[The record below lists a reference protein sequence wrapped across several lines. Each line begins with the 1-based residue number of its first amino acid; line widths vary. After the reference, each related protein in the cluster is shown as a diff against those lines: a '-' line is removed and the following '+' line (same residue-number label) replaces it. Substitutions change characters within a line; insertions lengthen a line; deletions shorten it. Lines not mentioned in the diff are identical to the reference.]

1 MDPSTRGP
9 LNLDSEES
17 AILSALL
24 ESEREKLLVEIRH
37 TDHREFR
44 DELRH
49 KLECVE
55 RIAERLQP
63 GSTSTPART
72 DTAGGG

>member
-1 MDPSTRGP
+1 MDPSTRGL

-17 AILSALL
+17 AVLSALL

-37 TDHREFR
+37 TDHRDFR
-44 DELRH
+44 DELRR
-49 KLECVE
+49 KLACVE

-63 GSTSTPART
+63 GSISAPART
-72 DTAGGG
+72 DIAGGI